1 MDLGVREQP
10 SQFENVTREEIDHL
24 VAEVYPSV
32 SLGKPDLK
40 LIQKDGRRAIV
51 KDYYSTPFFFRHTI
65 GAWLIGREYKF
76 HRKLDG
82 IKGVPRIY
90 RKLDRYANVFEYV
103 DARPIERDDRRVIG
117 DRFFEKL
124 KKRMKLIHTRGV
136 VHLDLSH
143 KGNILVSKDR
153 EPVVIDFN
161 SGFYVGNGFIGRK
174 VLLPLLKKIDYYGI
188 LKLKKRL
195 SPDALTLDEESYLK
209 RFGLIRRLWFFN

>member
-1 MDLGVREQP
+1 MDLGVREQA
-10 SQFENVTREEIDHL
+10 SQFEDLTREEIDYL

-51 KDYYSTPFFFRHTI
+51 KDYRRTPFFFRYTI
-65 GAWLIGREYKF
+65 GTWLIGREYKF
-76 HRKLDG
+76 YRKLDG

-90 RKLDRYANVFEYV
+90 QKLDRYANVFEYV
-103 DARPIERDDRRVIG
+103 DARPIQRGDHHITG

-124 KKRMKLIHTRGV
+124 KKRIELIHTRGV

-143 KGNILVSKDR
+143 KGNILLSRDS
-153 EPVVIDFN
+153 EPVIIDFN
-161 SGFYVGNGFIGRK
+161 SGFYVGNGFIGRRI
-174 VLLPLLKKIDYYGI
+174 LFPLLKKIDYYGI

-195 SPDALTLDEESYLK
+195 SPDALTADEESYLK
-209 RFGLIRRLWFFN
+209 RFRLIRKLWFFN

>member
-1 MDLGVREQP
+1 MDLGAREQA

-40 LIQKDGRRAIV
+40 LIQKDGHRAIV
-51 KDYYSTPFFFRHTI
+51 KDYRRTPFFFRHTI
-65 GAWLIGREYKF
+65 GAWLIGREYEF

-82 IKGVPRIY
+82 INGVPRIY
-90 RKLDRYANVFEYV
+90 RKLDRYANIFEYV
-103 DARPIERDDRRVIG
+103 DARPIERGDHHIIG

-124 KKRMKLIHTRGV
+124 KKRIELIHTRGV
-136 VHLDLSH
+136 AHLDLSH
-143 KGNILVSKDR
+143 KGNILVSRDR
-153 EPVVIDFN
+153 EPVIIDFN
-161 SGFYVGNGFIGRK
+161 SSFYVGNGFIGRK

-195 SPDALTLDEESYLK
+195 FPDALTPDEESYLK
-209 RFGLIRRLWFFN
+209 RFGLIRKLWFFN

>member
-1 MDLGVREQP
+1 MDLGVREQA
-10 SQFENVTREEIDHL
+10 SQFEDLTRQEIDYL

-32 SLGKPDLK
+32 SLGKPDFK
-40 LIQKDGRRAIV
+40 LIQKDSRRAIV
-51 KDYYSTPFFFRHTI
+51 KDYRRTPFFFRCTI

-90 RKLDRYANVFEYV
+90 QKLDRYANVFEYV
-103 DARPIERDDRRVIG
+103 DARPIQRDDHHITG

-124 KKRMKLIHTRGV
+124 KERIALIHTRGV

-143 KGNILVSKDR
+143 KGNILVSRDR
-153 EPVVIDFN
+153 QPVIIDFN

-174 VLLPLLKKIDYYGI
+174 ILFPLLKKIDYYGI

-195 SPDALTLDEESYLK
+195 SPDALTPDEESYLK
-209 RFGLIRRLWFFN
+209 RFGWIRKLWFFN